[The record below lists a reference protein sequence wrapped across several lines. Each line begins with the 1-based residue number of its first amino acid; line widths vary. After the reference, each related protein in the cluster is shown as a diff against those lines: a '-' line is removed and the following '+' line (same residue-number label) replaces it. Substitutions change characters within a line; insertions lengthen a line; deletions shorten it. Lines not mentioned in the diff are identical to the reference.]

1 MTQEDF
7 SGLSFI
13 DKITTL
19 YRSGTF
25 VVAIRY
31 YRYKVN
37 LYLIGNFYVEVF
49 FNHKQDRIDHI
60 QLLDRQHSRFKFYAD
75 QIKLPGGLLD

>member
-1 MTQEDF
+1 MTKEDF
-7 SGLSFI
+7 TRMSFI
-13 DKITTL
+13 DKIQAL
-19 YRSGTF
+19 YHKGTF

-49 FNHKQDRIDHI
+49 FNHKLDRIDRI
-60 QLLDRQHSRFKFYAD
+60 ELLDRHHSRSKFYAD
-75 QIKLPGGLLD
+75 QIKLPMGLLD